1 MSDLILDV
9 DITDNSTDTDIQ
21 LTAGQVDTQIYT
33 PGAGSNDYNELINRP
48 KINGIELVGDKT
60 TEELDIL
67 PLTNAEIDEFMNSQ
81 ESIMTTKYLDGTG
94 LRYFRDTYVLTT
106 AQVNALIQSAFAQ
119 YQQDVFTVVSALPQT
134 GQQEGIMYLVPS
146 SSDPTK
152 LDGYIWE
159 IVDDTTTPPTYGWKQ
174 PVVGQGQI
182 DLSNYYTKTETDTLL
197 AGKASST
204 HVHGNITNDG
214 KLTTASRVV
223 VTDASGNIDTA
234 SVTSTELGYL
244 SGVTS
249 NIQTQLN
256 SKHDDTNHVAL
267 TNTEIDTLMA

>member
-1 MSDLILDV
+1 
-9 DITDNSTDTDIQ
+9 
-21 LTAGQVDTQIYT
+21 
-33 PGAGSNDYNELINRP
+33 
-48 KINGIELVGDKT
+48 
-60 TEELDIL
+60 
-67 PLTNAEIDEFMNSQ
+67 
-81 ESIMTTKYLDGTG
+81 MTTKYLDGTG

-106 AQVNALIQSAFAQ
+106 TQVNALIQSAFAQ
-119 YQQDVFTVVSALPQT
+119 YQQDIFTVVSVLPASGT
-134 GQQEGIMYLVPS
+134 EGIMYLVPS
-146 SSDPTK
+146 SNDPTK

-174 PVVGQGQI
+174 PVVGQAQI

-204 HVHGNITNDG
+204 HVHGNISNDG

-234 SVTSTELGYL
+234 SVTSTELGYV

-249 NIQTQLN
+249 SIQTQLN
-256 SKHDDTNHVAL
+256 SKHDDINHIAL
-267 TNTEIDTLMA
+267 TTAEIDTLMA

>member
-1 MSDLILDV
+1 
-9 DITDNSTDTDIQ
+9 
-21 LTAGQVDTQIYT
+21 
-33 PGAGSNDYNELINRP
+33 
-48 KINGIELVGDKT
+48 
-60 TEELDIL
+60 
-67 PLTNAEIDEFMNSQ
+67 
-81 ESIMTTKYLDGTG
+81 MTTKYLDGTG

-106 AQVNALIQSAFAQ
+106 TQVNALIQSVFAQ
-119 YQQDVFTVVSALPQT
+119 YQQDVFTVVSALPASGT
-134 GQQEGIMYLVPS
+134 EGIMYLVPS

-174 PVVGQGQI
+174 PVVGQAQI
-182 DLSNYYTKTETDTLL
+182 DLSNYYTKTEVDTLL
-197 AGKASST
+197 TSKASST

-214 KLTTASRVV
+214 KLPTASRVV
-223 VTDASGNIDTA
+223 VTDANGNIDTA
-234 SVTSTELGYL
+234 SVTGTELGYL

-267 TNTEIDTLMA
+267 TNAEIDTLMA